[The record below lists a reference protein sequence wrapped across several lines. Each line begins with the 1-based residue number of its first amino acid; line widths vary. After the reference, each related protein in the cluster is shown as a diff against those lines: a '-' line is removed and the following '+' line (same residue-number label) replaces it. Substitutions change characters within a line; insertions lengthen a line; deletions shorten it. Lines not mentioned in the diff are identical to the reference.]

1 MGLQIRSPAA
11 QIKTVQFSDASATTS
26 KLPIVRNGKTFI
38 PMDDADA
45 AALNAYAYECEIS
58 GAGKT
63 AAQAWAVGQTLY
75 FDPGTGLFTT
85 AAGALTACGMVLE
98 AKLAADTT
106 SGLIA
111 FYGCP
116 L

>member
-1 MGLQIRSPAA
+1 MGLQIRSPAS
-11 QIKTVQFSDASATTS
+11 QIKTALFSDAAATTAH
-26 KLPIVRNGKTFI
+26 LPIVRNGKTFI

-45 AALNAYAYECEIS
+45 AALNSYAYECEIS

-75 FDPGTGLFTT
+75 FDPATGLFTT
-85 AAGALTACGMVLE
+85 VAGALSPCGMVIE
-98 AKLAADTT
+98 ARLAADAT

-111 FYGCP
+111 FYGY
-116 L
+116 